1 MLLGVIGPAA
11 PSGTS
16 TAFRSL
22 LLPGERLLWEG
33 RPDVNAFS
41 LRGAWFLVPFSILWG
56 GFALFWEA
64 SVLTSPAPGF
74 FALWGIPFVL
84 AGLYLIFGRIP
95 VARREA
101 RRTRYA
107 ITDRRLLLLRGPFGQ
122 QVTEIDLKDVPPPQ
136 LERGRSGIGTITF
149 GPTPSAF
156 RAPPGWPT
164 LGMYA
169 QPPAF
174 LTIPDADRV
183 SRVLQDA
190 RA

>member
-1 MLLGVIGPAA
+1 VIA
-11 PSGTS
+11 PLAQPGNSTS
-16 TAFRSL
+16 FGSL

-33 RPDVNAFS
+33 SPDVNAFS
-41 LRGAWFLVPFSILWG
+41 LRGAWFLLPFSILWG

-64 SVLTSPAPGF
+64 SVLTSRAPGV

-107 ITDRRLLLLRGPFGQ
+107 ITDQRVLLLRGAFGQ
-122 QVTEIDLKDVPPPQ
+122 QVTEIDLKDVPSPQ
-136 LERGRSGIGTITF
+136 LERGRRGIGTISF
-149 GPTPSAF
+149 GPAPSAF

-174 LTIPDADRV
+174 LTIPDAERV
-183 SRVLQDA
+183 YRILQDA